1 MLDNLKKLF
10 AEKKEDQS
18 TIGQRDADLA
28 SVALMILVSNADHEV
43 DPLEVERI
51 MSIARETCAVDSD
64 DVQAF
69 FNEAELRSE
78 ASVSLYEFTEVI
90 NACFDKAQKFALIK
104 NLWRVAY
111 ADQTLDRYEDS
122 TIRKVAEL
130 IYVSHT
136 DFIKAKLSVQ
146 QSQLEP

>member
-1 MLDNLKKLF
+1 MLDSLKKLF

-28 SVALMILVSNADHEV
+28 SVALMILVSNADHQV
-43 DPLEVERI
+43 DPVEVARI
-51 MSIARETCAVDSD
+51 LDIAKETCDLNGSD
-64 DVQAF
+64 VKEF
-69 FNEAELRSE
+69 FSEAELRTE

-90 NACFDKAQKFALIK
+90 NASLEKSAKYELVK

-111 ADQTLDRYEDS
+111 ADSKLDRYEDS

-130 IYVSHT
+130 IYVSHS
-136 DFIKAKLSVQ
+136 DFIKAKHSV
-146 QSQLEP
+146 SEEV